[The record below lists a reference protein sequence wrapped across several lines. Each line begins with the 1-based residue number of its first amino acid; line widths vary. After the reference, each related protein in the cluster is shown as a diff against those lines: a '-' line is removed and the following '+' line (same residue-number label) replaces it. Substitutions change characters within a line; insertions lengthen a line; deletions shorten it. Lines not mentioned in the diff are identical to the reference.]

1 MSGQT
6 MSARKKAQGA
16 FASAVIMLC
25 LSGLA
30 TYLTIVRLMD
40 SEKWVVHT
48 HEVQAALGNVDATV
62 LNAERASSGYVITGS
77 ADYLSNFEA
86 AAPSIYQALQHL
98 RELTKDNP
106 KQQELSTRL
115 EEITARRIALFRD
128 SIDLKK
134 SVPQNQQGQ
143 AAINRAGTVVWP
155 GCRQLRG
162 SEPIFQ
168 SDSRA
173 FVS

>member
-1 MSGQT
+1 MTGQT
-6 MSARKKAQGA
+6 MPARKKAQVA
-16 FASAVIMLC
+16 FAAAVIMLC

-48 HEVQAALGNVDATV
+48 HEVQAALGSVDSAV

-86 AAPSIYQALQHL
+86 AAPGIYQALQHL

-134 SVPQNQQGQ
+134 SVAPNQQGQ
-143 AAINRAGTVVWP
+143 ADISR
-155 GCRQLRG
+155 RG
-162 SEPIFQ
+162 LLI
-168 SDSRA
+168 
-173 FVS
+173 